1 MNLSYNKGAINKL
14 MVINILLIILI
25 TATVFVLL
33 VPGDED
39 SAPQIVSTSP
49 ATTKPSQAISSAPA
63 NHQAEINALK
73 KQLEGETSTLQLL
86 RVEQQQLLEAKQR
99 NVLELDAA
107 IVEVDAQPAGASEAM
122 PETAQD
128 TVEQS
133 VSGAPETE
141 TPSKNQAE

>member
-49 ATTKPSQAISSAPA
+49 ATTKPSQAISPAPA

-73 KQLEGETSTLQLL
+73 KQLEGETSKLQLL

-133 VSGAPETE
+133 VSDAPETE
-141 TPSKNQAE
+141 TPPKNQAE